1 MNAGIHKRIGEILI
15 SSNAGGEMAEMMYTH
30 MNKCI
35 NNLKKQTVPNLEINN
50 IV

>member
-1 MNAGIHKRIGEILI
+1 
-15 SSNAGGEMAEMMYTH
+15 MMYTH

-50 IV
+50 IVWVSSASVENGIEQHK